1 MIERVLLVAW
11 KGSPA
16 AQWLET
22 LRAGGYTV
30 LLEDTTGERAW
41 RTAKE
46 RGIQAVIIDGLKK
59 PTHGRQTGHALRD
72 TRKTEK
78 IPIIW
83 TNLGVEDAATVQRE
97 VSPDVTLDAP
107 TDAAQALEAL
117 NALAARHAQD
127 NGEQKTSPAELVD
140 PTLHSHIHSL
150 MGTPAYLAEWTERPE
165 PKHHFIDPHALPP
178 PIAAAT
184 PPTPPAPKE
193 AKRAPAAKAPSAAKK
208 AAAKPKGKAKA
219 AGRATTLA
227 TRPKATAARKSAAR
241 PAPKR

>member
-72 TRKTEK
+72 TRKTEN

-97 VSPDVTLDAP
+97 VNPDVMLDAP
-107 TDAAQALEAL
+107 TDATQALEAL

-127 NGEQKTSPAELVD
+127 RRERKPTPAEPAD

-165 PKHHFIDPHALPP
+165 PQSQFIDPHALPSP
-178 PIAAAT
+178 APSAE
-184 PPTPPAPKE
+184 PPAPAPPAPRKP
-193 AKRAPAAKAPSAAKK
+193 AKRTAATTKAGTP
-208 AAAKPKGKAKA
+208 PKGKTKP
-219 AGRATTLA
+219 RTTTVA
-227 TRPKATAARKSAAR
+227 TRPKATAARKSSAR
-241 PAPKR
+241 PRPKS